1 MDRSRLG
8 CGHDNYNAPPDG
20 APVNGMNGPQAGR
33 RGMRTGTC
41 IALIVI
47 GAILRFA
54 VTAGGS
60 SHGVNVH
67 VVGVILIL
75 AGVLGLV
82 LSLFVWGPLNP
93 SRRRRD
99 LPLGYDDGMAPVIE
113 ERRIYQDQPPVVEE
127 RRIFRD
133 QPPVVEERRIYQEQP
148 PVVEERRIFRDQS
161 PL

>member
-8 CGHDNYNAPPDG
+8 RDNYHAPPDS
-20 APVNGMNGPQAGR
+20 APVSGMNGSPSGR

-54 VTAGGS
+54 ITAGGS
-60 SHGVNVH
+60 SHGLNVH

-99 LPLGYDDGMAPVIE
+99 LPLGYDDGMAPV
-113 ERRIYQDQPPVVEE
+113 
-127 RRIFRD
+127 
-133 QPPVVEERRIYQEQP
+133 VEERRIYQEQP
-148 PVVEERRIFRDQS
+148 PVVEDRLIYRDQAPVIEERRVFRDQP

>member
-1 MDRSRLG
+1 MDRSRRG
-8 CGHDNYNAPPDG
+8 RGHDNYNAPPGG

-60 SHGVNVH
+60 SHGLNVH

-99 LPLGYDDGMAPVIE
+99 LPLGYEGTVPVVE
-113 ERRIYQDQPPVVEE
+113 ERPIYQDQPPVVEE

-133 QPPVVEERRIYQEQP
+133 QPP
-148 PVVEERRIFRDQS
+148 
-161 PL
+161 L